1 MKDLLEPDAGRKA
14 ENRQKC
20 ATKPSIK
27 KNSILIFK
35 FKIHFNKSNTAKTTK
50 QILKFQVNLV

>member
-1 MKDLLEPDAGRKA
+1 MKDLLEPDAGRKPPKMRHYTF
-14 ENRQKC
+14 N
-20 ATKPSIK
+20 K
-27 KNSILIFK
+27 KNSILVFK